1 MLEQLVKFAQEHN
14 LVTEPGFAPKYI
26 RWAIVIDDEGRF
38 VNVIELGD
46 VGSRNN
52 RGQLFE
58 RCPEYNPSFM
68 QGKERRSHFLA
79 ETANVVAL
87 YGKAADNPK
96 TRDKHDYFV
105 SLLRE
110 ASTAMPELGKAAE
123 VISDNTS
130 LDAIRKALE
139 EYRARETDKITFRIS
154 GVFPLES
161 NLWHDWWRIHHLS
174 ITMEKKGTKTMVCL
188 VTGEGV
194 EPAMTHPKV
203 KGLADVGGSKQGDV
217 LIGFDKDAF
226 KSYGLK
232 QSENAAVSE
241 NAASAYRA
249 ALNYLIEHHSQ
260 QLAGTK
266 IVHWFKGRVERE
278 DDPLFWLEEG
288 HDEQEIQAQ
297 ERARELLAS
306 IRSGR
311 RPDLQDNYY
320 YAITLSGASGRV
332 MVRDWMEGRFENL
345 VENIR
350 KWFDDLSIIR
360 SGGDALAKSPKFF
373 SVLGGMVRNPSD
385 LRPPSVAK
393 SSPLSSPLV
402 AKLWRSAVNNEP
414 IPRSALAYSLERMR
428 IDIIKDEPF
437 NHARIGLIKAYLIR
451 QYRQGGG
458 DEMAD
463 LIKPDLN
470 DGYPNPAYQ
479 CGRLM
484 AILARLQRSA
494 LGDVGAGIVQ
504 RYYAAA
510 SVTPSLVLGRLT
522 RTSQFHLNKLD
533 PGLAHWYEEK
543 ITEIWDGLKTGIPK
557 TLSLEEQSLF
567 ALGYYQQI
575 ADMRKN
581 KKETFESEK
590 EVSDE

>member
-46 VGSRNN
+46 VGSKNN

-87 YGKAADNPK
+87 YGKVAGNPK

-110 ASTAMPELGKAAE
+110 ASAAMPELSKAAE
-123 VISDNTS
+123 VISDNTY
-130 LDAIRKALE
+130 LAAICKMLE
-139 EYRARETDKITFRIS
+139 EYKARETDKITFRIS
-154 GVFPLES
+154 GTFPLES
-161 NLWHDWWRIHHLS
+161 DLWHDWWRIHQRS
-174 ITMEKKGTKTMVCL
+174 IAANKKVGQVMLCL
-188 VTGEGV
+188 ATGESV
-194 EPAMTHPKV
+194 EPAKTHLKI
-203 KGLADVGGSKQGDV
+203 KGLASVGGNAQGDV
-217 LIGFDKDAF
+217 LVGFDKDAF
-226 KSYGLK
+226 ESYDLK

-241 NAASAYRA
+241 SAASAYRA
-249 ALNYLIEHHSQ
+249 ALNYLIEYHSQ
-260 QLAGTK
+260 RVAGTK
-266 IVHWFKGRVERE
+266 IVHWFNGRVERE

-306 IRSGR
+306 IRTGR

-350 KWFDDLSIIR
+350 KWFDDLSIVR
-360 SGGDALAKSPKFF
+360 SDGNALAKSPKFF

-385 LRPPSVAK
+385 LPP
-393 SSPLSSPLV
+393 PLV
-402 AKLWRSAVNNEP
+402 VRLWRSAVNNEP
-414 IPRSALAYSLERMR
+414 IPRSALAYSLERTR

-451 QYRQGGG
+451 HYRQCGG

-470 DGYPNPAYQ
+470 DRYPNPAYQ

-533 PGLAHWYEEK
+533 PGLVHWYEEM
-543 ITEIWDGLKTGIPK
+543 ITDIWDGLKTGIPK